1 MKKIRRP
8 FAALLD
14 RRYFPALLIVLAL
27 AVGMLLPQAVLA
39 VQGVHLEK
47 TDTLLPTGISVGRQS
62 SETAKLDIL
71 TRFYNAMEN
80 GSGDEI
86 ELSRGRYMT
95 AEQVLERVTE
105 LKTIADAAG
114 LPFEMPLDGIQS
126 TSGLQ
131 FEIQPDDVQRIA
143 IPVLVVFNDESS
155 MTSSIVW
162 VAQLYW
168 EKNEHLEKFLEPV
181 TPFEFYR
188 EIFPVGS
195 FERKGH
201 FEDAKGNGIA
211 VTVPPKAAGI
221 ALEIKEEGKAKRYT
235 ITDELSELSEVY
247 DTDFTIMSPLS
258 YFGRR
263 RCGKNARYLYA
274 LVFDLDGVG
283 MPQLRDT
290 LHQMNKDILPQATFV
305 VNSGTGLHLYYVLEE
320 PIPMYPHNQKCLKE
334 LKYSLTR
341 QIWNR
346 YTSTIKEPQ
355 MQGILQG
362 FRVVGSGSKLGR
374 EYPVTAYRLGGRV
387 TLEKLLEF
395 IPDSNGEQQQLL
407 GLMRKG
413 RLSLAEAKE
422 KYPDW
427 YERRIVKKERRGRWT
442 VKRDLYDWWL
452 HRIEDEIKVGHRFYG
467 IMTLAIY
474 AKKCGIDEKE
484 LRRDAFSLL
493 KPYDDM
499 SVEDIN
505 RFTKDDVVCALEMFN
520 EDYVTFPRDDVAK
533 ISGLSMPVNKR
544 NWRKQWEHLQFARG
558 VREVKGKLG
567 ETVSGGGRPA
577 AQDLVY
583 EWRRQHPEGRKA
595 DCHRDTGLDPK
606 TIRKWWDCP
615 PPAVRVQNGHI
626 TVRVSPSQAV
636 SDLPVEALGQS
647 ED

>member
-1 MKKIRRP
+1 MREERDNLEQMR
-8 FAALLD
+8 ALY
-14 RRYFPALLIVLAL
+14 R
-27 AVGMLLPQAVLA
+27 
-39 VQGVHLEK
+39 
-47 TDTLLPTGISVGRQS
+47 
-62 SETAKLDIL
+62 
-71 TRFYNAMEN
+71 
-80 GSGDEI
+80 
-86 ELSRGRYMT
+86 
-95 AEQVLERVTE
+95 
-105 LKTIADAAG
+105 
-114 LPFEMPLDGIQS
+114 
-126 TSGLQ
+126 
-131 FEIQPDDVQRIA
+131 
-143 IPVLVVFNDESS
+143 
-155 MTSSIVW
+155 
-162 VAQLYW
+162 

-201 FEDAKGNGIA
+201 YEDEKGNGIA
-211 VTVPPKAAGI
+211 IAVPKAAGI
-221 ALEIKEEGKAKRYT
+221 ALEVKDGGKAKHYT
-235 ITDELSELSEVY
+235 ITDELSELSEVF

-334 LKYSLTR
+334 LKYALTR

-387 TLEKLLEF
+387 TLERLLDF
-395 IPDSNGEQQQLL
+395 IPDSNGEQQYLV

-452 HRIEDEIKVGHRFYG
+452 HRISDEIRVGHRFYG

-474 AKKCGIDEKE
+474 AKKCGIDEDE
-484 LRRDAFSLL
+484 LRRDAFALL
-493 KPYDDM
+493 RPYDDM

-520 EDYVTFPRDDVAK
+520 EDYVTFPRDDIAK
-533 ISGLSMPVNKR
+533 LSGLTMPVNKR
-544 NWRKQWEHLQFARG
+544 NWRKQSEHI
-558 VREVKGKLG
+558 KLMNLIRDEING
-567 ETVSGGGRPA
+567 NKNWRNKDGRPKGSGT
-577 AQDLVY
+577 AQARVY
-583 EWRRQHPEGRKA
+583 EWRQQHPEGRKA
-595 DCHRDTGLDPK
+595 DCHRETGLDPK

-615 PPAVRVQNGHI
+615 PPAVRFENGHI
-626 TVRVSPSQAV
+626 TVRVSPSQEL
-636 SDLPVEALGQS
+636 SDWLLDALHDGVQ
-647 ED
+647 E